1 MIRMLLLVFVL
12 RGFLM
17 VLCDVMR
24 RVCDKKLADADS
36 PHRWCRTLKESVFG
50 VEQSVPPLVDPASWL
65 SVSESD
71 RKAELSMSTFEA
83 KQSSSIL
90 ELPPTALC

>member
-1 MIRMLLLVFVL
+1 
-12 RGFLM
+12 
-17 VLCDVMR
+17 MR

-36 PHRWCRTLKESVFG
+36 PHRWCRTLKESVFV

-71 RKAELSMSTFEA
+71 RKAELSMRTFEA